1 MKASSCCWHG
11 IGTGVPARPGQ
22 IFGMCSISP
31 SDFFHH
37 TGGRLCKGGHSGKD
51 ARLTCGGVQGSCQ
64 QAEAKEDAQQIHG
77 ARTGRGAG
85 QGMDVR
91 PLELQAHQM
100 PRKPW
105 RMELGQQ
112 LSEMCNA
119 GAFRRVVKERQ
130 WNSRLLEA
138 PYQLRFCCGSI
149 RECCPAARGC
159 SMQVS

>member
-1 MKASSCCWHG
+1 MSIELQQVQHCVGGLGKAWQTTWHWQNIPQISS
-11 IGTGVPARPGQ
+11 IT
-22 IFGMCSISP
+22 
-31 SDFFHH
+31 
-37 TGGRLCKGGHSGKD
+37 KGKD
-51 ARLTCGGVQGSCQ
+51 SAKAATCRNNSRLTCGGVQGSCQ